1 MPITTVELQNMLV
14 STDILN
20 FQKRGFFLIYINF
33 SSATELVSIFQL
45 NIKLNLLF
53 NILITNIDSKIL

>member
-1 MPITTVELQNMLV
+1 MPITIVDLQNMLV

-20 FQKRGFFLIYINF
+20 FQKRSFFLIYINF

-45 NIKLNLLF
+45 NLLF
-53 NILITNIDSKIL
+53 DILITNIDSKIL

>member
-1 MPITTVELQNMLV
+1 MPITIVDLQNMLV

-20 FQKRGFFLIYINF
+20 FQKRSFFLIYINF

-53 NILITNIDSKIL
+53 DILITNIDSKIL